1 MRIFL
6 DMRHS
11 VLVTNEREV
20 PAGLSRSK
28 SAAALKT
35 LDVGV
40 GEEDFLTLCRLFL
53 IAVAMLESNSD
64 NEYLLALHLLDKVLF
79 LIFYTVIKRKNYGTQ
94 RLSNF
99 IDS

>member
-1 MRIFL
+1 
-6 DMRHS
+6 MRHS
-11 VLVTNEREV
+11 VLVTDEREV

-28 SAAALKT
+28 SATALKT
-35 LDVGV
+35 MDASF

-79 LIFYTVIKRKNYGTQ
+79 LIFLTILRAEQNSRSWKR
-94 RLSNF
+94 
-99 IDS
+99 